1 MLSAKTKNV
10 ICRFIDVLTLAVS
23 AAMIVMVSIDAFNP
37 RISFLHNGI
46 YRQSQL
52 WVCLVF
58 MADFLAGLWNA
69 PDRRR
74 YVSRNWVLLVL
85 SIPFA
90 IAVQATGIHPG
101 PIAAYVLHL
110 MPMARA
116 LLALVLVLVFI
127 SGNRSIGLFV
137 SYTAILLLIV
147 YFTSLVFYLHESG
160 VSPQVHDYWDA
171 LEFMS
176 LQATTLG
183 SDYYAQTTMGKLS
196 VMIASCSGMLML
208 PVFTAALS
216 HMVSRY
222 VSKNQAQ

>member
-1 MLSAKTKNV
+1 MLSAKTRNV
-10 ICRFIDVLTLAVS
+10 ICRTVDMLTLTVS
-23 AAMIVMVSIDAFNP
+23 VALIIVVSLDAFSP
-37 RISFLHNGI
+37 RTDFLHNGI
-46 YRQSQL
+46 YRRSQL

-58 MADFLAGLWNA
+58 MADFAAGLWNA

-74 YVSRNWVLLVL
+74 YVARNWALLLL

-90 IAVQATGIHPG
+90 IVAEAAGIHPG

-110 MPMARA
+110 MPMARG

-160 VSPQVHDYWDA
+160 VSPQVRDYWDA

-222 VSKNQAQ
+222 VSKNQA